1 MISSCHLF
9 KVLLHFTCLHP
20 SVWNLLGLLKHC
32 EYFCQS
38 KDKSNKNFCFDK
50 VTVSWY
56 CYSNNQYL
64 IISVH
69 DKALN
74 VVYVLVSNGVSCPDE
89 VDDFGK
95 IVTVFSLFY
104 FSKFIILRWP
114 WNREKIKFSLFMY
127 LKWYAHPFFISSL
140 MTLIFVNSTSSFAGT
155 TKNGSSC
162 ACSRG
167 STCLANIKWHE

>member
-1 MISSCHLF
+1 MALF
-9 KVLLHFTCLHP
+9 ILPVNILQDKTFWIFQSILSVLVSPKINLKTFAVAKKLHSAAIC
-20 SVWNLLGLLKHC
+20 
-32 EYFCQS
+32 
-38 KDKSNKNFCFDK
+38 
-50 VTVSWY
+50 
-56 CYSNNQYL
+56 NQYL
-64 IISVH
+64 IICVH

-74 VVYVLVSNGVSCPDE
+74 VIYVLISDGLSSPDE
-89 VDDFGK
+89 VDDFWK

-114 WNREKIKFSLFMY
+114 WNREKIIFSLFMY

-162 ACSRG
+162 ACSSG
-167 STCLANIKWHE
+167 STCLANIKWHD

>member
-1 MISSCHLF
+1 MSLF
-9 KVLLHFTCLHP
+9 ILPVYILQDKTFWIFQSILSVLVSP
-20 SVWNLLGLLKHC
+20 KINLKTFAVAKKFHC
-32 EYFCQS
+32 AAIC
-38 KDKSNKNFCFDK
+38 
-50 VTVSWY
+50 
-56 CYSNNQYL
+56 NQYL
-64 IISVH
+64 IICVH

-74 VVYVLVSNGVSCPDE
+74 VVYVLVSDGLSSPDE
-89 VDDFGK
+89 MDDFWK

-114 WNREKIKFSLFMY
+114 WNREKIIFSLFMY

>member
-1 MISSCHLF
+1 MSLF
-9 KVLLHFTCLHP
+9 ILPVYILQDETFRIFQSILSVLVSP
-20 SVWNLLGLLKHC
+20 KINLKTFAVAKKFHC
-32 EYFCQS
+32 AAKC
-38 KDKSNKNFCFDK
+38 
-50 VTVSWY
+50 
-56 CYSNNQYL
+56 NQYL
-64 IISVH
+64 IICVH

-74 VVYVLVSNGVSCPDE
+74 VIYVLISDGLSSPDE
-89 VDDFGK
+89 VDDFWK

-114 WNREKIKFSLFMY
+114 WNREKIIFSLFMY

>member
-1 MISSCHLF
+1 MSLF
-9 KVLLHFTCLHP
+9 ILPVYILQDETFRIFQSILSVLVSP
-20 SVWNLLGLLKHC
+20 KINLKTFAVAKKFHC
-32 EYFCQS
+32 AAKC
-38 KDKSNKNFCFDK
+38 
-50 VTVSWY
+50 
-56 CYSNNQYL
+56 NQYL
-64 IISVH
+64 IICVH

-74 VVYVLVSNGVSCPDE
+74 VIYVLISDGLSSPDE
-89 VDDFGK
+89 VDDFWK

-140 MTLIFVNSTSSFAGT
+140 MTLIFVNCTSSFAGT